1 MFDFLD
7 GKKTYLQAAAAALVF
22 GAMQMGWIDMAMGN
36 TILGFLGIGVV
47 ASLRA
52 GMK

>member
-1 MFDFLD
+1 MFGFLE
-7 GKKTYLQAAAAALVF
+7 GYKTYLQAAAAAIVF
-22 GAMQMGWIDMAMGN
+22 GSMQMGWIDEAMAN
-36 TILGFLGIGVV
+36 TILGFLGIGIV